1 MELLLAAMHYFTEHP
16 LAAFVL
22 SMVFMMPC
30 FLPHFN
36 SRQKLV
42 LCTSTLV
49 WLFYGFWEVY
59 MSQVQAAATEP
70 VTRGDLG
77 LIGPFVLFFA
87 VIGVITILRGF
98 VRPSTECEV
107 SFNEK

>member
-1 MELLLAAMHYFTEHP
+1 MEFLQAAMQYFTEHP

-49 WLFYGFWEVY
+49 WLLYGFWEVY
-59 MSQVQAAATEP
+59 MSQVQAASAVPLGRT
-70 VTRGDLG
+70 DLG
-77 LIGPFVLFFA
+77 LIAPFVLFFA
-87 VIGVITILRGF
+87 VIGVITIIKGF